1 MTQTK
6 SQHTETL
13 APTRHS
19 GRLVAPRSYMVDSP
33 PRFFMADPGRFQLYA
48 SWSSPW
54 SQRSTLT
61 IALAGLTDVVRVFYV
76 ETDYGRKRLRKA
88 YQASDPYSAAVIAL
102 PTLWDAETGYVVSND
117 YSTIDVDLATE
128 LRDWS
133 TTGLELYPVDLREE
147 IDELDRWIGPAVN
160 HGVFRAI
167 GAGDDAGRARVI
179 LRDALGRLDRRLSGS
194 RYLTGDRL
202 TLADVRLWV
211 TLVRLAPP
219 SDPRVRIGE
228 QLSQYRSLWSYAQ
241 SLYERDAFQRTTDPT
256 MFAGASSSAG
266 SSLPVADPVPA
277 WSK

>member
-6 SQHTETL
+6 TQHTETL
-13 APTRHS
+13 AAIRYS

-33 PRFFMADPGRFQLYA
+33 PRFFMADPGRFVLYA
-48 SWSSPW
+48 AWSSPW
-54 SQRSTLT
+54 AQRGTLT

-76 ETDYGRKRLRKA
+76 DTDYGRKRLRKA
-88 YQASDPYSAAVIAL
+88 YQASDPYSTAAIAL

-117 YSTIDVDLATE
+117 HSTIDIDLATE

-133 TTGLELYPVDLREE
+133 TTGLELYPADLREE

-167 GAGDDAGRARVI
+167 GAGAAAGRARVI
-179 LRDALGRLDRRLSGS
+179 LDDALGRLDRRLGGS

-219 SDPRVRIGE
+219 SDARKRIGH
-228 QLSQYRSLWSYAQ
+228 QLSQYRSLWAYAQ
-241 SLYERDAFQRTTDPT
+241 GLYERDAFQRTTDPT
-256 MFAGASSSAG
+256 RFANTVSSVG
-266 SSLPVADPVPA
+266 SSLSVADSFLA